1 MKFKIDENLP
11 IELAALLQDEGYDAS
26 TIYSESLK
34 GAKDPTVIAVCQDEQ
49 RVLVTLDLDFADI
62 KTYPPQDYAGIIV
75 LRPYRQDKPYLL
87 SFFQKL
93 IPAISQHPLKGHLWI
108 AEEGK
113 IRIRE

>member
-1 MKFKIDENLP
+1 MKFKIDENLA
-11 IELAALLQDEGYDAS
+11 IEIADLLQDEGYEAS

-34 GAKDPTVIAVCQDEQ
+34 GAKDPTVIAVCQEEQ

-62 KTYPPQDYAGIIV
+62 KTYPPQNYEGIIV

>member
-62 KTYPPQDYAGIIV
+62 KTYPPQNYAGIIV

-93 IPAISQHPLKGHLWI
+93 IPAINQHPLKGHLWI
-108 AEEGK
+108 AEEDK

>member
-11 IELAALLQDEGYDAS
+11 IELAELLQDEGYDAS

-34 GAKDPTVIAVCQDEQ
+34 GAKDPTVIAICQDEK

-62 KTYPPQDYAGIIV
+62 KTYPPQNHAGIIV

-93 IPAISQHPLKGHLWI
+93 IPAINQHPLKGHLWI